1 MLAFLFLTIWLAIA
15 RPARSHAD
23 FLSVRT
29 GMETDYSGKGGDP
42 GQKYFRRSTLK
53 PFNLLKLHKS
63 SKTNPSATDE
73 SSFHYHY
80 DGRFASKTIEES
92 QRIPHLTA
100 LIKTYLSTMADIG
113 AETWIMHGTLLGWWW
128 NQKIMPWDTD
138 LDVQV
143 SETTMHFLAKYYNMT
158 EHHFKLPGV
167 HKGRTYLLEINPH
180 FVIRT
185 QDDWQNVIDAR
196 WIDTSSG
203 LFIDITSVRKD
214 YEARKK
220 GRQGALMCKDRHA
233 YLEQDIFPLRDSY
246 FEDMP
251 AKIPFDYTKLLVD
264 EYGPACLTN
273 TDFHDHLFNDTTKAW
288 EPKPKK

>member
-1 MLAFLFLTIWLAIA
+1 
-15 RPARSHAD
+15 
-23 FLSVRT
+23 
-29 GMETDYSGKGGDP
+29 
-42 GQKYFRRSTLK
+42 
-53 PFNLLKLHKS
+53 
-63 SKTNPSATDE
+63 
-73 SSFHYHY
+73 
-80 DGRFASKTIEES
+80 
-92 QRIPHLTA
+92 
-100 LIKTYLSTMADIG
+100 
-113 AETWIMHGTLLGWWW
+113 
-128 NQKIMPWDTD
+128 MPWDTD